1 MNLNVHHG
9 CFLFFF
15 NFYVKLFHRNEIEHF
30 GFFFLSCFHSLDAES
45 EVELPRTESDFE
57 VIASSFGL
65 LSPDKI
71 PPEIQEGILNPK
83 MFSERRLYLD
93 PDIIGKPFISFA
105 KITIL

>member
-1 MNLNVHHG
+1 M
-9 CFLFFF
+9 
-15 NFYVKLFHRNEIEHF
+15 
-30 GFFFLSCFHSLDAES
+30 ES

-93 PDIIGKPFISFA
+93 PDIIGKPFISFTKTTISQEDC
-105 KITIL
+105 KINNNGDIFIFLKLHFQKKV

>member
-1 MNLNVHHG
+1 MFICLY
-9 CFLFFF
+9 C
-15 NFYVKLFHRNEIEHF
+15 I
-30 GFFFLSCFHSLDAES
+30 HSSDAES

-93 PDIIGKPFISFA
+93 PDIIGKPFFSLVEITLQNKNIGDMFPKMSFS
-105 KITIL
+105 KKF